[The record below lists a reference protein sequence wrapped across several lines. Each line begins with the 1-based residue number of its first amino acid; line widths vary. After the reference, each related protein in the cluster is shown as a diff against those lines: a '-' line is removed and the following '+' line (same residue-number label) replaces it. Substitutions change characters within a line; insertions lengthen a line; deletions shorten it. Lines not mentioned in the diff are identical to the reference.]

1 MKSFT
6 QNKNELNYQEL
17 RLTLLNFSFYINK
30 IKGSLNF
37 LFKRFL
43 YLFIKTLLIFL
54 LKYRLIIFIL
64 NNRF

>member
-6 QNKNELNYQEL
+6 QNKNEPNYQEL

-37 LFKRFL
+37 LF
-43 YLFIKTLLIFL
+43 
-54 LKYRLIIFIL
+54 
-64 NNRF
+64 